1 MRALFTLTPDESKR
15 LIGRAV
21 ARVAEVR
28 QALDTGVLVIAVGS
42 TASQV
47 ARACSGQDVD
57 ESRFVAGIV
66 ARGVLCVTPRSERL
80 PNMVLRRGKVV
91 DLMPLEALELPDEPK
106 VLVKGANAVD
116 PSGMAGVMMAAR
128 DGGTVGRLLARF
140 LANGW
145 TVVTPVGY
153 EKLIPSVLE
162 SARLLGIDR
171 LERSIGARVGMMP
184 LVGAKV
190 ITEREALATVA
201 PVEVTAVAAGG
212 LADSLGAVTFV
223 VEGRKAEVDRALVEV
238 ESVKGTRLPA
248 PVVMRCAECHHEC
261 DFRGKADD
269 ELPSYLVRG

>member
-1 MRALFTLTPDESKR
+1 MKALFTLTPDESKR
-15 LIGRAV
+15 LIGKAV

-47 ARACSGQDVD
+47 ARACSGRDVD

-66 ARGVLCVTPRSERL
+66 ARGVLCVTPRSARL
-80 PNMVLRRGKVV
+80 PNMVLRRGKIV
-91 DLMPLEALELPDEPK
+91 DLMPLEALDLRDEPK
-106 VLVKGANAVD
+106 VLIKGANAVD

-128 DGGTVGRLLARF
+128 DGGTVGRLFARF

-162 SARLLGIDR
+162 SARVLGIDR
-171 LERSIGARVGMMP
+171 LERSLGARVGMMP

-212 LADSLGAVTFV
+212 LADSRGAVTFV
-223 VEGRKAEVDRALVEV
+223 VEGQRAAVERSVAEV
-238 ESVKGTRLPA
+238 ESVKGTVLPA